1 MAFIFTLRERAES
14 WAGRERVTR
23 VHRTRAEA
31 VMALVDYAR
40 RNWGAEMHE
49 EPPADEE
56 ELVERYFEDVLE
68 VYEITEIAGYTSY

>member
-1 MAFIFTLRERAES
+1 
-14 WAGRERVTR
+14 
-23 VHRTRAEA
+23 
-31 VMALVDYAR
+31 MALVDYAR